1 MTDPMNEEQLRKAQL
16 ALFARLYGAGTHQPQ
31 ALAEYTSITAE
42 LFRRRE
48 QQHTEDTSD
57 G

>member
-16 ALFARLYGAGTHQPQ
+16 ALFARLYGAGTHQPTV
-31 ALAEYTSITAE
+31 LAEYTSIVAE